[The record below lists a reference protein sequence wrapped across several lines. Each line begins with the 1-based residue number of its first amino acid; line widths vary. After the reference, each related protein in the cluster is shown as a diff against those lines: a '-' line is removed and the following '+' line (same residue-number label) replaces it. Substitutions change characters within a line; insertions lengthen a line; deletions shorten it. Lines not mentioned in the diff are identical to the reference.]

1 MLKEE
6 IAQLDTYE
14 KTIEQ
19 HKQVMRTKRF
29 LEDAFY
35 PFFLFQWCQQ
45 SVKNITEDPTNAQLS
60 YVSSDTISSAFD
72 GDTLLTVQAPSGTLL
87 EVPKPEFRRE
97 TGKIHGQ
104 IHLKSDEG
112 QIYVVLVNR
121 NTDSEEAVV
130 MQVPPPPQE
139 DEDEISVEKELNEEE
154 AAVAVVAMQTTRG
167 RGKSKAT
174 SPPETSS
181 PPPAKRVN
189 KTAVEES
196 ESDKRAA
203 KEVESILSGAGG
215 LDIPGLD
222 ELVGSNE
229 RKLRKEKVKRTHV
242 FSVSQ

>member
-1 MLKEE
+1 VLKEE

-19 HKQVMRTKRF
+19 HK
-29 LEDAFY
+29 
-35 PFFLFQWCQQ
+35 QWCQQ

-222 ELVGSNE
+222 ELVGSSELFGPLMRLSPPTTDRDYCFNLDDSE
-229 RKLRKEKVKRTHV
+229 GACDL
-242 FSVSQ
+242 FDAI